1 MRLAYWVAGAA
12 MVALSGCSSLQ
23 QSLQAPTATVNSV
36 KVMPGQGLNLRFLV
50 GLHVKNPNFIP
61 LPVHGVNYSVALSGQ
76 EVVTG
81 NSQNQPTIPAH
92 GEQDI
97 EIEAVANLVS
107 GLSLANTLLANPLQQ
122 AVPYQVKASIDV
134 GALLPNIPVQK
145 SGTVNLTTGQ
155 LQ

>member
-1 MRLAYWVAGAA
+1 MRVSYWVAGAIL
-12 MVALSGCSSLQ
+12 ALSGCSSLQ
-23 QSLQAPTATVNSV
+23 QSLQAPTASVNSL
-36 KVMPGQGLNLRFLV
+36 KVMPGNGLNIRFLV

-61 LPVHGVNYSVALSGQ
+61 LPVRGVNYAVSLSGQ
-76 EVVTG
+76 EVVSG

-107 GLSLANTLLANPLQQ
+107 GLTLANALLANPLQQ
-122 AVPYQVKASIDV
+122 TVPYNVKASIDV

-145 SGTVNLTTGQ
+145 RGSVNLTTGE
-155 LQ
+155 LK